1 MTSDF
6 VSFMEQLRKVT
17 TIRIAAASMRMRM
30 RMRKWKSP
38 ILLWE
43 ESDEWNGQPS
53 VASSILDLCTS
64 VIRLLT
70 WLTSERNALCYFASC
85 GPTKWP
91 VRIPHLTSQPKNKPV
106 FGSNAFC
113 SEFDC

>member
-6 VSFMEQLRKVT
+6 VSFVEQLRKVT
-17 TIRIAAASMRMRM
+17 TIRTAAASM

-64 VIRLLT
+64 
-70 WLTSERNALCYFASC
+70 CYKTIDLA
-85 GPTKWP
+85 
-91 VRIPHLTSQPKNKPV
+91 NK
-106 FGSNAFC
+106 
-113 SEFDC
+113 

>member
-17 TIRIAAASMRMRM
+17 TIRTAAASM

-64 VIRLLT
+64 
-70 WLTSERNALCYFASC
+70 CYKTIDLA
-85 GPTKWP
+85 
-91 VRIPHLTSQPKNKPV
+91 NK
-106 FGSNAFC
+106 
-113 SEFDC
+113 

>member
-17 TIRIAAASMRMRM
+17 TIRIAAARMRM

-53 VASSILDLCTS
+53 VASSIGL
-64 VIRLLT
+64 VHFLL
-70 WLTSERNALCYFASC
+70 
-85 GPTKWP
+85 
-91 VRIPHLTSQPKNKPV
+91 
-106 FGSNAFC
+106 
-113 SEFDC
+113 

>member
-17 TIRIAAASMRMRM
+17 TIRIAAARMRM

-64 VIRLLT
+64 CYKTIDLANKLT
-70 WLTSERNALCYFASC
+70 ECIMPFRQLWT
-85 GPTKWP
+85 
-91 VRIPHLTSQPKNKPV
+91 NKM
-106 FGSNAFC
+106 AC
-113 SEFDC
+113 